1 MNPILL
7 SVFRPQL
14 LLSLLFLW
22 LCAGAVR
29 AQVPTWQTAIANTG
43 SGSCIVNAT
52 ATDANGNVYIA
63 GRFGGIVTF
72 GSTTLDASPP
82 RNICAFVAKWSNATK
97 SFVWAQQ
104 SVSVRGYD
112 EAKSIAVSGTNIYLA
127 GVFNGGAISFG
138 NLTLTNKGSF
148 SDDAFVVKLTDAG
161 ASSTFT
167 WAQQIGGVSSESAYG
182 IAANGS
188 NVYVAGSFSTST
200 SFGTIVLPGSG
211 SSDVYIAKLTDAGA
225 TGSFIWAQSGGSSTG
240 SEDARSIAVS
250 GSSVYITGYFYGTT
264 STFGNVTLTNSS
276 NPGIYEVYV
285 AKLTDTGTTGNFVWA
300 QSAGG
305 TKSDIAYGITAQG
318 NNVYV
323 VGEFQ
328 GPTATFG
335 TTTLTTT
342 DSNLDLFVAKLTDAG
357 ATGSF
362 AWAQRAG
369 GPGYDNAH
377 TVAVQGNNVY
387 ITGEFRQTAD
397 FGPYILTATG
407 SIGASDVYVAKLTDL
422 GNSSAFSWIQQAGG
436 PTYDVAGAVAVQGS
450 AVYVGCTVSPPA
462 SFGNI
467 PTVGNPNSS
476 FTGVLASLSDVVLAT
491 HSTLPKAS
499 FAVYPNPASA
509 STTIKIPAVA
519 NVTQATLTLT
529 DALGRQV
536 HTQSLRLQAAGIMV
550 EMPLHNLAPG
560 VYRLC
565 VQLGTQQAAQALLIQ

>member
-1 MNPILL
+1 MKSILL
-7 SVFRPQL
+7 FVFRPQL
-14 LLSLLFLW
+14 LLSLLFLC
-22 LCAGAVR
+22 LCVGAVR
-29 AQVPTWQTAIANTG
+29 AQAPTWQTAIANTG
-43 SGSCIVNAT
+43 SGSCVVNAT

-127 GVFNGGAISFG
+127 GAFNGGAISFG
-138 NLTLTNKGSF
+138 NLTLINKGSF

-161 ASSTFT
+161 VSSTFT

-188 NVYVAGSFSTST
+188 NVYVAGSFSTPT

-211 SSDVYIAKLTDAGA
+211 SSDVYVAKIMDAGA

-240 SEDARSIAVS
+240 SEEARSIAVS
-250 GSSVYITGYFYGTT
+250 GTSVYITGSFYGIT

-285 AKLTDTGTTGNFVWA
+285 AKLTDAGTTGNFVWA

-318 NNVYV
+318 NSVYV

-369 GPGYDNAH
+369 GSEYDNAH
-377 TVAVQGNNVY
+377 AVAVQGNNVY

-397 FGPYILTATG
+397 FGPYTLTATG
-407 SIGASDVYVAKLTDL
+407 SIGASDVFVAKLTDL
-422 GNSSAFSWIQQAGG
+422 GNNGAFSWVQQGGG
-436 PTYDVAGAVAVQGS
+436 PSYDYSGALAVQGS
-450 AVYVGCTVSPPA
+450 VIYVGCTVSPPA

-467 PTVGNPNSS
+467 PNVGNPNGS
-476 FTGVLASLSDVVLAT
+476 FTSVLASLSDVVLAT
-491 HSTLPKAS
+491 HNTLTKAS
-499 FAVYPNPASA
+499 FAVYPNPANA
-509 STTIKIPAVA
+509 STTIQIPAVA
-519 NVTQATLTLT
+519 NATQATLTLT

-536 HTQSLRLQAAGIMV
+536 RTQSLRLQATGTMV
-550 EMPLHNLAPG
+550 ELPLRNLAPG

-565 VQLGTQQAAQALLIQ
+565 VQFGTQQAAQALLIQ